1 MPATGIP
8 DEQQG
13 RRICVGQIAGAR
25 GLKGEFF
32 VRTFTADPSGL
43 AKYGPLSNEA
53 GDRLL
58 RISVAGVTKNGLVVR
73 AEGIE
78 DRSAAEALRG
88 MRLYVSRDVLPP
100 AAEDEFY
107 HADLI
112 GLKVD
117 ISGAGDLP
125 SRGLGRVTAVHDF
138 GAGPVLEIDQPGSP
152 SFMVP
157 FTKAAVPEV
166 DLAGGRIMIAPMPGL
181 LDPDGEG
188 ETVVPKTQP

>member
-1 MPATGIP
+1 MPATGIL

-32 VRTFTADPSGL
+32 VRTFTADPRGL
-43 AKYGPLSNEA
+43 AKYGPLSSEA

-58 RISVAGVTKNGLVVR
+58 QISIAGVTKNGLVVR
-73 AEGIE
+73 AKGIE

-88 MRLYVSRDVLPP
+88 VRLYVSREVLPP

-107 HADLI
+107 YADLI
-112 GLKVD
+112 GLKAE
-117 ISGAGDLP
+117 ISGANDLP

-138 GAGPVLEIDQPGSP
+138 GAGPVLEINEPGSP

-166 DLAGGRIMIAPMPGL
+166 DLAAGRIVIAPVPGL
-181 LDPDGEG
+181 LDADGEPQA
-188 ETVVPKTQP
+188 VARKTQP

>member
-1 MPATGIP
+1 MPATGIL

-13 RRICVGQIAGAR
+13 RRICVGQIGGAR

-32 VRTFTADPSGL
+32 VRTFTADPRGF
-43 AKYGPLSNEA
+43 AQYGPLSNEA

-58 RISVAGVTKNGLVVR
+58 RVSVVSVAKNGLIVR

-88 MRLYVSRDVLPP
+88 MRLYVRRGVLPP

-112 GLKVD
+112 GLEAE
-117 ISGAGDLP
+117 IAGADDLP
-125 SRGLGRVTAVHDF
+125 SRRLGRVIAVHDF
-138 GAGPVLEIDQPGSP
+138 GAGPVLEIDAAGSP
-152 SFMVP
+152 SLMVT
-157 FTKAAVPEV
+157 FTKAAVPDV
-166 DLAGGRIMIAPMPGL
+166 DLAGGRIVIAPMPGL
-181 LDPDGEG
+181 LDPDAR
-188 ETVVPKTQP
+188 KTQR

>member
-1 MPATGIP
+1 MPATGILG
-8 DEQQG
+8 EQQG
-13 RRICVGQIAGAR
+13 RRICVGQVAGAR

-32 VRTFTADPSGL
+32 VRTFTADPQGF
-43 AKYGPLSNEA
+43 AQYGPLSNEA
-53 GDRLL
+53 GDRLFGV
-58 RISVAGVTKNGLVVR
+58 RVVGVAKNGVIAR

-88 MRLYVSRDVLPP
+88 TRLYVSRGVLPP

-112 GLKVD
+112 GLEAET
-117 ISGAGDLP
+117 GADDVP
-125 SRGLGRVTAVHDF
+125 SRRLGRVTAVHDF
-138 GAGPVLEIDQPGSP
+138 GAGAILEIEEAGSR

-166 DLAGGRIMIAPMPGL
+166 DLAGGRIVIAPMPGL
-181 LDPDGEG
+181 LDTDDEPQ
-188 ETVVPKTQP
+188 TVALKP